1 MNLTL
6 VNLRIKMSAVVVIRD
21 EGHFQTELVNAG
33 PKLVV
38 VDFTARSGVK
48 GPPKRRVILI
58 MNI

>member
-48 GPPKRRVILI
+48 GPKRRVILI

>member
-48 GPPKRRVILI
+48 GSKRRVILI

>member
-1 MNLTL
+1 
-6 VNLRIKMSAVVVIRD
+6 MSAVVVIRD

-48 GPPKRRVILI
+48 GPKRRVILI